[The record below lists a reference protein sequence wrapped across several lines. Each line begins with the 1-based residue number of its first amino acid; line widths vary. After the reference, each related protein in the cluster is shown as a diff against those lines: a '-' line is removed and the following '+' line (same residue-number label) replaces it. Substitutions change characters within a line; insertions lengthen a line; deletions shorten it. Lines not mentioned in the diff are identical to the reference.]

1 MNCEWVRSNT
11 ALYVYDEL
19 LDDERYEFERH
30 VNRCS
35 DCHAEVEE
43 LRQFRTAM
51 STIPVREPSPNLL
64 AASRM
69 RLQEALENES
79 PRAGWHRFTFDLAGW
94 MHTMRFSPAL
104 TAILLIFGFTAG
116 VLTTYQI
123 RNGSGEKPSFVS
135 SRGDAQVEA
144 ASIAGIRGIVQEPG
158 SNRVQI
164 QYDKVT
170 PDTAQGSLDDPRI
183 QQLLLYAARNNMNT
197 GVRLDSIDLLTQK
210 PEDAR
215 IREALIYALRYDKNP
230 GVRLKSLEGLRS
242 YVKEDRRVRDAV
254 VEALMKDAN
263 PGVRSQ
269 AIALLEGVQVDSSVR
284 QAVAAL
290 AAQDGDSYIRTE
302 SRRVLANLPDI
313 E

>member
-30 VNRCS
+30 VDRCLG
-35 DCHAEVEE
+35 CRREVDE
-43 LRQFRTAM
+43 LRQLRTDM
-51 STIPVREPSPNLL
+51 SVIPVKEPSPNLL

-69 RLQEALENES
+69 RLQEALESES

-94 MHTMRFSPAL
+94 MHSMRFAPAL
-104 TAILLIFGFTAG
+104 TAVLLIFGFAAG

-123 RNGSGEKPSFVS
+123 RSGGPGKVSGSTTSVGP
-135 SRGDAQVEA
+135 VE

-164 QYDKVT
+164 QYDKLM
-170 PDTAQGSLDDPRI
+170 PDTAQGSIDDPRI
-183 QQLLLYAARNNMNT
+183 QQLLLFAARNNMNT
-197 GVRLDSIDLLTQK
+197 GMRIDSIDLLTQK

-254 VEALMKDAN
+254 VEALMKDTN

-269 AIALLEGVQVDSSVR
+269 AIALLESVQVDSSVR
-284 QAVAAL
+284 QAFTAL
-290 AAQDGDSYIRTE
+290 AAQDQDPYIRTE

>member
-43 LRQFRTAM
+43 LRQFRATM
-51 STIPVREPSPNLL
+51 SAFQVKEPSPNLL

-104 TAILLIFGFTAG
+104 TALLLIFGFTGG

-123 RNGSGEKPSFVS
+123 RSGGGPKLNPP
-135 SRGDAQVEA
+135 GPTPVEA

-164 QYDKVT
+164 QYDKLM
-170 PDTAQGSLDDPRI
+170 PDTAQGSIDDPRI
-183 QQLLLYAARNNMNT
+183 QQLLLFAARNNLNA
-197 GVRLDSIDLLTQK
+197 GVRIDSIDLLTQK

-254 VEALMKDAN
+254 LEALMKDNN

-269 AIALLEGVQVDSSVR
+269 AIALLESVKVDSSVR
-284 QAVAAL
+284 QAFAAL
-290 AAQDGDSYIRTE
+290 ASQDNDPYIRTE

>member
-30 VNRCS
+30 VDRCLG
-35 DCHAEVEE
+35 CRREVDE
-43 LRQFRTAM
+43 LRELRSDM
-51 STIPVREPSPNLL
+51 SAIPVQEPSPNLL

-69 RLQEALENES
+69 RLQEALENEN
-79 PRAGWHRFTFDLAGW
+79 PHAGWRRFTFDLAGW
-94 MHTMRFSPAL
+94 MHSMRFSPAL
-104 TAILLIFGFTAG
+104 TAVLLIFGFAAG

-123 RNGSGEKPSFVS
+123 RTEKPTIPTTSIVP
-135 SRGDAQVEA
+135 ANE
-144 ASIAGIRGIVQEPG
+144 ASIAGIRGIVQQPG
-158 SNRVQI
+158 SNKVQI
-164 QYDKVT
+164 QYDRLM
-170 PDTAQGSLDDPRI
+170 PDTAQGSIDDPRI
-183 QQLLLYAARNNMNT
+183 QQLLLFAARNNLNT
-197 GVRLDSIDLLTQK
+197 GVRIDSIDLLTQK

-254 VEALMKDAN
+254 LEALMKDNN

-269 AIALLEGVQVDSSVR
+269 AIALLESVKVDSSVR
-284 QAVAAL
+284 QAFAAL
-290 AAQDGDSYIRTE
+290 AAQDDDPYIRTE

>member
-30 VNRCS
+30 VDRCLG
-35 DCHAEVEE
+35 CRREVDE
-43 LRQFRTAM
+43 LRHFRADM
-51 STIPVREPSPNLL
+51 SVIPVKEPSPNLL

-79 PRAGWHRFTFDLAGW
+79 PRAGWRRFTFDLAGW
-94 MHTMRFSPAL
+94 MHSMRFSPAL
-104 TAILLIFGFTAG
+104 TAVLLIFGFAAG

-123 RNGSGEKPSFVS
+123 RSGG
-135 SRGDAQVEA
+135 GDKGNVLTRTSAQPTE

-164 QYDKVT
+164 QYDKLM
-170 PDTAQGSLDDPRI
+170 PDTAQGSIDDPRI
-183 QQLLLYAARNNMNT
+183 QQLLLFAARNNMNT
-197 GVRLDSIDLLTQK
+197 GVRIDSIDLLTQK

-230 GVRLKSLEGLRS
+230 G
-242 YVKEDRRVRDAV
+242 
-254 VEALMKDAN
+254 
-263 PGVRSQ
+263 
-269 AIALLEGVQVDSSVR
+269 
-284 QAVAAL
+284 
-290 AAQDGDSYIRTE
+290 
-302 SRRVLANLPDI
+302 
-313 E
+313 

>member
-35 DCHAEVEE
+35 DCRAEVDE
-43 LRQFRTAM
+43 LRQLRADM
-51 STIPVREPSPNLL
+51 SVIPVREPSPNLL

-79 PRAGWHRFTFDLAGW
+79 PRTGWHRFTFDLAGW

-104 TAILLIFGFTAG
+104 TAVLLIFGFTAG
-116 VLTTYQI
+116 VLTTYQMRGGRAI
-123 RNGSGEKPSFVS
+123 GEPIAVTS
-135 SRGDAQVEA
+135 QQPIE

-164 QYDKVT
+164 QYDRVT
-170 PDTAQGSLDDPRI
+170 PDTAQGSIDDPRI
-183 QQLLLYAARNNMNT
+183 QQLLLFAARNNMNT
-197 GVRLDSIDLLTQK
+197 GVRIDSIDLLTQK

-284 QAVAAL
+284 QAFAAL
-290 AAQDGDSYIRTE
+290 AAQDADSYIRTE

>member
-30 VNRCS
+30 VDRCLG
-35 DCHAEVEE
+35 CRREVDE
-43 LRQFRTAM
+43 LRQLRADM
-51 STIPVREPSPNLL
+51 SVIPVKEPSPNLL

-79 PRAGWHRFTFDLAGW
+79 PRTGWHRFTFDLAGW

-123 RNGSGEKPSFVS
+123 RSGG
-135 SRGDAQVEA
+135 GDKGTLLPHTSVAPAE

-164 QYDKVT
+164 QYDKLM
-170 PDTAQGSLDDPRI
+170 PDTAQGSIDDPRI
-183 QQLLLYAARNNMNT
+183 QQLLLFAARNNVNT
-197 GVRLDSIDLLTQK
+197 GVRIDSIDVLTQK

-254 VEALMKDAN
+254 LEALMKDSN

-269 AIALLEGVQVDSSVR
+269 AIALLESVKVDSSVR
-284 QAVAAL
+284 QAFAAL
-290 AAQDGDSYIRTE
+290 AAQDNDPYIRTE

>member
-30 VNRCS
+30 VDRCVG
-35 DCHAEVEE
+35 CRREVEE
-43 LRQFRTAM
+43 LRELRSDM
-51 STIPVREPSPNLL
+51 SAIPVQEPSPNLL

-79 PRAGWHRFTFDLAGW
+79 PRAGWRRFTFDLAGW
-94 MHTMRFSPAL
+94 MHSMRFSPAL
-104 TAILLIFGFTAG
+104 TAVLLIFGFAAG

-123 RNGSGEKPSFVS
+123 RTGPTGQQPLVAEGQP
-135 SRGDAQVEA
+135 ATE
-144 ASIAGIRGIVQEPG
+144 ASIAGIRGIVQQPG
-158 SNRVQI
+158 SNKVQI
-164 QYDKVT
+164 QYDRLM
-170 PDTAQGSLDDPRI
+170 PDSVQGSIDDPRI
-183 QQLLLYAARNNMNT
+183 QQLLVFAARNNMNT
-197 GVRLDSIDLLTQK
+197 GVRIDSIDLLTQK

-254 VEALMKDAN
+254 LDALMKDSN

-269 AIALLEGVQVDSSVR
+269 AIALLESVKVDSSVR
-284 QAVAAL
+284 QAFAAL
-290 AAQDGDSYIRTE
+290 ATQDQDPYIRTE

>member
-30 VNRCS
+30 VDRCLG
-35 DCHAEVEE
+35 CRREVDE
-43 LRQFRTAM
+43 LRQLRADM
-51 STIPVREPSPNLL
+51 SVIPVKEPSPNLL

-79 PRAGWHRFTFDLAGW
+79 QHAGWRRFTFDLAGW
-94 MHTMRFSPAL
+94 MHAMRFSPAL
-104 TAILLIFGFTAG
+104 TAVLLIFGFAAG

-123 RNGSGEKPSFVS
+123 RTGSTTDQHQLVGQGQQPAE
-135 SRGDAQVEA
+135 

-158 SNRVQI
+158 SNKVQI
-164 QYDKVT
+164 QYDRLM
-170 PDTAQGSLDDPRI
+170 PDTVQGSIDDPRI
-183 QQLLLYAARNNMNT
+183 QQLLLFAARNNLNT
-197 GVRLDSIDLLTQK
+197 GVRIDSIDLLTQK

-254 VEALMKDAN
+254 LEALMKDNN

-269 AIALLEGVQVDSSVR
+269 AIALLESVKVDSSVR
-284 QAVAAL
+284 QAFAAL
-290 AAQDGDSYIRTE
+290 ATQDQDPYIRTE

>member
-30 VNRCS
+30 VDRCLG
-35 DCHAEVEE
+35 CRREVDE
-43 LRQFRTAM
+43 LRRFRADM
-51 STIPVREPSPNLL
+51 SLIPVKEPSPNLL

-94 MHTMRFSPAL
+94 MHSMRFSPAL
-104 TAILLIFGFTAG
+104 TAVLLIFGFTAG

-123 RNGSGEKPSFVS
+123 RGGGGGVKQNAVTVGTPIE
-135 SRGDAQVEA
+135 

-164 QYDKVT
+164 QYDKLM
-170 PDTAQGSLDDPRI
+170 PDTAQGSIDDPRI
-183 QQLLLYAARNNMNT
+183 QQLLMFAARNNMNT
-197 GVRLDSIDLLTQK
+197 GVRIDSIDLLTQK

-254 VEALMKDAN
+254 VEALMKDTN

-269 AIALLEGVQVDSSVR
+269 AIALLESVKVDSSVR
-284 QAVAAL
+284 QAFAAL
-290 AAQDGDSYIRTE
+290 AAQDNDPYIRTE